1 MRAQAAATAER
12 GEGRGSRQRP
22 SPTSTGGNICAQR
35 GHTCCLFRTQRQ
47 MWVKKWCV
55 YHRLPL
61 CEDSLQVWVAVSISA
76 LVTLLKSPLSRWKIS
91 TTLHVDDRYISLDC
105 FHRVKTQFL
114 KKEKEK
120 ASTATTKKLCVQGK
134 GRKAVKTKASNRGC
148 DIFKAPL

>member
-55 YHRLPL
+55 YHRLLL

-76 LVTLLKSPLSRWKIS
+76 LVTLLKSPLSRWKIKYHFACGRQIHFFRLFS
-91 TTLHVDDRYISLDC
+91 PSQNPV
-105 FHRVKTQFL
+105 L
-114 KKEKEK
+114 KK
-120 ASTATTKKLCVQGK
+120 GK
-134 GRKAVKTKASNRGC
+134 GKSLHRHNKKALRSRQRKESRQ
-148 DIFKAPL
+148 DQSL